1 MNNPLLAGWT
11 FDRPFAKQKKAA
23 AFSKKAKSYLLD
35 MCWTGEKTSKKATA
49 SDVVSQ
55 IKSFRAETGQKC
67 LRLTKRPYLLI
78 LAKLQSNKRQKKET
92 LRFSDQYFSYML
104 LSKRKIFHFNRKSR
118 NLFTFLSLIYQSSCM
133 KSYKIK
139 VCLLC
144 VTGVV
149 ERSL

>member
-1 MNNPLLAGWT
+1 
-11 FDRPFAKQKKAA
+11 
-23 AFSKKAKSYLLD
+23 

-55 IKSFRAETGQKC
+55 IKSFRADTGQKC

-118 NLFTFLSLIYQSSCM
+118 NLFTFLSLIDQSSCM

-139 VCLLC
+139 VCLFC